1 MRFINWPRPRTAT
14 ATQERHIQ
22 FSANLP
28 VDESKDAPMGNYY
41 GLSQPVGDRMQYIRS
56 FQDNTPIT
64 FRRNVN
70 ASGLQDV
77 QIKTGVSTTSR
88 KRITYSNH
96 GTLYLS
102 TIVPQI
108 PGQMRDNKAGMH
120 TRGIDPQSYAA
131 LWNAGPG
138 AQPANPGGPG
148 KIAAPS
154 FSNPGG
160 GAGTNLGPV
169 GYGWSS

>member
-1 MRFINWPRPRTAT
+1 MNLIRWPRSQTR
-14 ATQERHIQ
+14 TQERHIQ
-22 FSANLP
+22 NNANLP
-28 VDESKDAPMGNYY
+28 DVQRPQTPMGNYY
-41 GLSQPVGDRMQYIRS
+41 ALSQPATDRMQYIRS

-88 KRITYSNH
+88 KKILFSATGR
-96 GTLYLS
+96 LYLAQA
-102 TIVPQI
+102 VPRI
-108 PGQMRDNKAGMH
+108 PGQTRDNKGGFH
-120 TRGIDPQSYAA
+120 QRGIDPQSYAA
-131 LWNAGPG
+131 MWNDGPG

-154 FSNPGG
+154 FTNPMG
-160 GAGTNLGPV
+160 GAGTSNNA
-169 GYGWSS
+169 YGWSS